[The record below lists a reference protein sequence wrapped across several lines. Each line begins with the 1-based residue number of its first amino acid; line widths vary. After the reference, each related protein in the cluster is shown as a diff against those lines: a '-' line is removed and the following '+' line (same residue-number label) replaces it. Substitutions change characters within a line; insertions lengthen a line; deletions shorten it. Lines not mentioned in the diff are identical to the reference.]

1 MDRLK
6 KKKVFYIVSIIG
18 FMHGCTTYWT

>member
-18 FMHGCTTYWT
+18 FMHGCTTSWT